1 MPAPAEPQPELGAVI
16 RELREKRRVSQ
27 ENLAHDAG
35 VTTGTLSSIERG
47 KSNPTWATVRAIADA
62 LEVSM
67 GKLVSLVDRQIR

>member
-47 KSNPTWATVRAIADA
+47 RSNPTWATVRAIADA